1 LPLSQIFP
9 PTLSW
14 TPSPEGEAP
23 KIRDLFTSANLQR
36 FEVPWESKRDL
47 AFFRGTA
54 TGGGVT
60 TQTNQRLHIAQL
72 CHEWETGVGHPHKGY
87 LDGGVVGWNLRDKKI
102 SSSAMTFIRSRSFP
116 FKLAQFTP
124 IYEQSTY
131 KYLLYVEGHCAAC
144 RYGFMMCL
152 GSVILKVDSLCVADE
167 MWYFPLLR
175 PYVDHVPVKADL
187 SDLAEKIEW
196 CRQHDDQCREIART
210 ARLLHDRYISR
221 EGILDYLQVTSPPPP
236 SPPSSSHDTT
246 DARDRDIEENGVS
259 AGLLLQ
265 PSGETA
271 RADRPLL
278 CREDDLLSGEWV
290 R

>member
-1 LPLSQIFP
+1 MTNSTPPPHPPQIFP

-14 TPSPEGEAP
+14 IPAPESDAP
-23 KIRDLFTSANLQR
+23 KIRDLFTTTNLR
-36 FEVPWESKRDL
+36 KFDVPWESKRDI

-60 TQTNQRLHIAQL
+60 IETNQRLRIAQL
-72 CHEWETGVGHPHKGY
+72 CHDWEQPSSPYNGY
-87 LDGGVVGWNLRDKKI
+87 LDGGIVGWNVRDKKI
-102 SSSAMTFIRSRSFP
+102 SSSPMTFIRPRSFP
-116 FKLAQFTP
+116 FKLSQFTP

-175 PYVDHVPVKADL
+175 PYVDHVPVRSDL

-196 CRQHDDQCREIART
+196 CRQNDDKCREIART
-210 ARLLHDRYISR
+210 AKLLHDRYISR
-221 EGILDYLQVTSPPPP
+221 VGILDYIQVYLRPPPP
-236 SPPSSSHDTT
+236 PT
-246 DARDRDIEENGVS
+246 
-259 AGLLLQ
+259 L
-265 PSGETA
+265 TA
-271 RADRPLL
+271 RLRCWQLRSP
-278 CREDDLLSGEWV
+278 REL
-290 R
+290 